1 MSESSTGAPR
11 VLFVCLGNIC
21 RSPTAHGILREMAR
35 AEGRPLA
42 VDSAGTGNWHEGA
55 RPDPRTRAVAQ
66 ARGVD
71 LSDLRARQVSAADFA
86 RFDLILAMD
95 EANRRNLERLRPAG
109 AQTPVRL
116 LLDYAPGPERE
127 VPDPY
132 LGGGFDEVFTLVETA
147 CRALLDALQ
156 RR

>member
-35 AEGRPLA
+35 AEGRALV

-55 RPDPRTRAVAQ
+55 RPDPRTRAA
-66 ARGVD
+66 ARACGVG
-71 LSDLRARQVSAADFA
+71 LSDLRARQVSAADFT

-95 EANRRNLERLRPAG
+95 ESNRRDLERLRPAG
-109 AQTPVRL
+109 AETPVHL

-132 LGGGFDEVFTLVETA
+132 LGGGFDEVFALVETA
-147 CRALLDALQ
+147 CRALLDTLEQ
-156 RR
+156 R

>member
-1 MSESSTGAPR
+1 MSESATGAQR

-21 RSPTAHGILREMAR
+21 RSPTAHGILREVTR
-35 AEGRPLA
+35 AEGRALRI
-42 VDSAGTGNWHEGA
+42 DSAGTGNWHEGA
-55 RPDPRTRAVAQ
+55 APDPRTRAAAH

-71 LSDLRARQVSAADFA
+71 LSDLRARQITAADFA

-95 EANRRNLERLRPAG
+95 ESNRRDIERLRPAG
-109 AQTPVRL
+109 AETPVHL
-116 LLDYAPGPERE
+116 LLDYAPGSERE

-132 LGGGFDEVFTLVETA
+132 LGGGFTEVFTLLETA
-147 CRALLDALQ
+147 CRALVDAMD